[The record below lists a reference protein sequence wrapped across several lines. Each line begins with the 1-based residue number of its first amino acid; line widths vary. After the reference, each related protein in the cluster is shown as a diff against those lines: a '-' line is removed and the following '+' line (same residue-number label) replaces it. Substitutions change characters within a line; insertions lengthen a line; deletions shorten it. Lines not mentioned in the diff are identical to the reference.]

1 MSIFHKNRNF
11 CLLEMGKIEYYI
23 FAKCPKWKKKYF
35 WSHKFIKIRILDEQI
50 SWKLN
55 FQHFW
60 KDCLELGQCKFVQNV
75 IELVLYHLYQSCF
88 LNFLNFKPNIFI
100 SKLEKDWNT
109 NRFTLKF
116 WFHYTSLKI
125 SFRVPST
132 YFHSSS
138 PPGITSASVYLS
150 SSDDLPLHHLIVSKM
165 NLGN

>member
-1 MSIFHKNRNF
+1 MS
-11 CLLEMGKIEYYI
+11 KIS
-23 FAKCPKWKKKYF
+23 AVTN
-35 WSHKFIKIRILDEQI
+35 SSKIRILD
-50 SWKLN
+50 KLAEIWIFN
-55 FQHFW
+55 IGIW
-60 KDCLELGQCKFVQNV
+60 KDCLELGHCKFVQNV

-109 NRFTLKF
+109 NRFTLQF